1 MNPDT
6 DENRDSVLNENNPDS
21 STLFDRVVSIIE
33 QARANT
39 VRAINSNMVVS
50 YWLIG
55 REIVED
61 IQAGRER
68 ADYGRQTTEEL
79 SENLTRHYGKG
90 FSAANLRLFRKFYLE
105 YSDRSIDDSRQNNP
119 VTHSLSSSE
128 KTGRAYDSAT
138 FINDEFVTQRVQ
150 NSKGYPLGALFDDG
164 ELNVGLNP
172 RLSWSHYRAL
182 MRVKK
187 KDARLFYEQETAE
200 CSWDRRTLE
209 RHIRSQYY
217 ERMLK
222 SQQPEDLRKSGREMT
237 LSTSIAID
245 SLKDPYVLEFLD
257 LPEISVL
264 HESHLEAAIITHLQ
278 SFLMELGK
286 GFAFVGRQKR
296 MRFADTDLYVD
307 LVFYNCILK
316 CYLLVDLKMGELSY
330 RDVGQMDGYVR
341 MFDDLYI
348 AEDDNP
354 TIGLILCTDKND
366 AVARYSVLSERKQ
379 IFASKYM
386 LYLPTEEELATEL
399 RRERCLIEERLNDEK
414 NRGEGLTGDEDE

>member
-6 DENRDSVLNENNPDS
+6 DENRDSILNENNPDS